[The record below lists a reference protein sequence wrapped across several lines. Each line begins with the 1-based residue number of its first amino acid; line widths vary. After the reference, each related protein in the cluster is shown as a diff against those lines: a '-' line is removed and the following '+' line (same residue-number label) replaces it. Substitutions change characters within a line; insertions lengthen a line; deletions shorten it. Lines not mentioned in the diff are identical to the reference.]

1 MQNRL
6 MLIMIL
12 VGVLLSGKIRA
23 FTAEALTI
31 GEVITL
37 QYPSA
42 VLQQTRTIKVYL
54 PQDYDKSTQ
63 TYPTLYLL
71 DGERHLAHAVLA
83 SRLHQELGNI
93 PRQIIVAINNLE
105 QDGARENDFYHQKDK
120 FAQFIG
126 TELQPFIDKT
136 FRSSKSATLYGHSLA
151 AYFAVDL
158 LANQPAL
165 FDRYI
170 AASPPLQRHANDIYQ
185 QLNEQTLASGKTLYI
200 TMAPQ
205 DAEGE
210 AVFSAYQQFIGLLSA
225 KAPDNVQWHQQV
237 MAEQSHISNYYI
249 SFFNGIS
256 AVFKH

>member
-1 MQNRL
+1 MRL
-6 MLIMIL
+6 IIL
-12 VGVLLSGKIRA
+12 LAMTLTCQVFALSA
-23 FTAEALTI
+23 QTI
-31 GEVITL
+31 TEQSLVIGMANSIEF
-37 QYPSA
+37 PSA
-42 VLQQTRTIKVYL
+42 VLQQTRTIKVCL

-83 SRLHQELGNI
+83 SRLHQGLGNI

-120 FAQFIG
+120 FSQFIG
-126 TELQPFIDKT
+126 TELLPFIDKT

-158 LANQPAL
+158 LASQPAL

-210 AVFSAYQQFIGLLSA
+210 AVFSAYQQLTSMLSA
-225 KAPDNVQWHQQV
+225 NTPQHLQWQAQV

-249 SFFNGIS
+249 SFFIGIA

>member
-12 VGVLLSGKIRA
+12 VWVLLSGKIQA

-54 PQDYDKSTQ
+54 PQGYDKCTQ
-63 TYPTLYLL
+63 AYPTLYLL

-93 PRQIIVAINNLE
+93 PGQIIVAISNLE

-126 TELQPFIDKT
+126 TELQPLIDKT

-170 AASPPLQRHANDIYQ
+170 AASPPLQRHAKDIYQ
-185 QLNEQTLASGKTLYI
+185 HLLGLRLASGKTLYI
-200 TMAPQ
+200 TMAEP
-205 DAEGE
+205 AMEGGQ
-210 AVFSAYQQFIGLLSA
+210 VYSAYLQFTRLLSDQ
-225 KAPDNVQWHQQV
+225 APSGLTWQAEV
-237 MAEQSHISNYYI
+237 MPGESHISNYYI
-249 SFFNGIS
+249 SL
-256 AVFKH
+256 FKGLVAAFKG